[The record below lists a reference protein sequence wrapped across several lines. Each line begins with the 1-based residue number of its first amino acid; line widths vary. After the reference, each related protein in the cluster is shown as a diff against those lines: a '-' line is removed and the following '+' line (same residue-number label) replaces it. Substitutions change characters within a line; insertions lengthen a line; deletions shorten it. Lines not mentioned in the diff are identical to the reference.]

1 MLNAIFCVA
10 FRRQEQEKIN
20 VRFTVQ
26 LFSICTRALGMHLAI
41 DLLRRQSHF
50 CGVRKTAKAST

>member
-1 MLNAIFCVA
+1 MQFFVA
-10 FRRQEQEKIN
+10 FRRQEQGKIN

-41 DLLRRQSHF
+41 DLLRRQAQF
-50 CGVRKTAKAST
+50 CGVRKYRKKAST

>member
-1 MLNAIFCVA
+1 MQFFAA
-10 FRRQEQEKIN
+10 FRRQEQGKIN

-41 DLLRRQSHF
+41 DLLRRQSRF